1 MTFGPILA
9 SHIHPITTC
18 RLLTFLHGGRVVF
31 TDRTEMQTTKANK
44 PEFTIKLED
53 LDRWDRGLREENL
66 THNNVS
72 RASSSP
78 QLEEFRERLR
88 RKRYIDNAIEDV
100 RAAFPCCRL
109 PDLHCSRYMRGS
121 RRLGRLQ
128 RLPTHISRASSQ
140 WRLYYRNWTT

>member
-44 PEFTIKLED
+44 PEFTIK
-53 LDRWDRGLREENL
+53 
-66 THNNVS
+66 
-72 RASSSP
+72 
-78 QLEEFRERLR
+78 LEEFRERLR